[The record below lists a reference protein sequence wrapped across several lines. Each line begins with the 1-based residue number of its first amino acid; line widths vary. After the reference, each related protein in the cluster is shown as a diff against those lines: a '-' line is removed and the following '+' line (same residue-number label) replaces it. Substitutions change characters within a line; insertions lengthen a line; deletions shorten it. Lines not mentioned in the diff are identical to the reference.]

1 MQVNPKTIE
10 ILLCLG
16 AEIGKVKTTDHEL
29 LMPLLLLTLDLSLPV
44 LLSSLLLNSL
54 FLVEPLSI
62 ERPNSFS
69 QRAQKLILPILQ
81 GAELLCVRVLVFWT
95 DLHQVIM
102 GECKLLLDYLALLPV
117 FYQSIHTG
125 RPILS

>member
-1 MQVNPKTIE
+1 MQVHPKTTE

-29 LMPLLLLTLDLSLPV
+29 LMPLLLMLDLSLSV
-44 LLSSLLLNSL
+44 LLSSLFLNSL
-54 FLVEPLSI
+54 VLVEPLSI

-69 QRAQKLILPILQ
+69 QRAQKLILPIIQ
-81 GAELLCVRVLVFWT
+81 GAELLCVRVLFFWT
-95 DLHQVIM
+95 DLHQVFM
-102 GECKLLLDYLALLPV
+102 GECKLLPGHFTPLSKV
-117 FYQSIHTG
+117 HQSVHTD